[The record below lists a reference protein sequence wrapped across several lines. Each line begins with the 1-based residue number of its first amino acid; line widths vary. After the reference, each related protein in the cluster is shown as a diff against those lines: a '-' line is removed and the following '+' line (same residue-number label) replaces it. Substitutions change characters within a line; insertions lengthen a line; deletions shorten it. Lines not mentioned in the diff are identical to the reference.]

1 MILTDPPPIRELEE
15 NLAYTFKDPSILET
29 ALTLPS
35 YRVENNDECE
45 DNQRLEFLGDAVLGL
60 VSAQLLYDAH
70 PDLDEGRLTNL
81 RSQMASGRAL
91 AAIAREINLGA
102 HFLIGR
108 GEERQGGRD
117 RIGALADALEAVF
130 GAIWL
135 DGGIEAVRATVL
147 CLIGIPSLEGGPDEW
162 AENPKGELQEYVQQN
177 GLPLPE
183 YEVVETGGKVHE
195 PRFRMR
201 VRCNGFEA
209 EAEGTSKRLAERLA
223 AAQMLELLSEEWE
236 EGDEGEEEEKGDLTT

>member
-15 NLAYTFKDPSILET
+15 NLAYTFKDPLLLET

-35 YRVENNDECE
+35 FRVESGGDCE

-117 RIGALADALEAVF
+117 RLGALADALEAVF

-135 DGGIEAVRATVL
+135 DGGIDAVRATVL

-162 AENPKGELQEYVQQN
+162 AENPKGDLQEYVQQN

-183 YEVVETGGKVHE
+183 YEVVETGGQVHE
-195 PRFRMR
+195 PRFRVR
-201 VRCNGFEA
+201 VCCNDLEA
-209 EAEGTSKRLAERLA
+209 EAEGSSKRLAERLA
-223 AAQMLELLSEEWE
+223 AAQLLELLCNEPEDEDEPEDEEQ
-236 EGDEGEEEEKGDLTT
+236 T